1 MIFHPIKASAYYQI
15 PWISIRTFFFFFY
28 LLPSKYQE
36 EQLSSSY
43 LPKDS
48 TYFRRYLSLSYV
60 ESIVEEAI
68 DRWCCWFRRRLTV
81 VSGWRRSIQRR
92 HDTEVRI
99 KQLALNCNFS
109 PLFRRRAAE
118 NYGTC
123 VEYFVT
129 R

>member
-15 PWISIRTFFFFFY
+15 PWISIRTFFFFFTFFLQNTRKNNFLRVIY
-28 LLPSKYQE
+28 
-36 EQLSSSY
+36 
-43 LPKDS
+43 
-48 TYFRRYLSLSYV
+48 RRIRLISGGISVSYV

-81 VSGWRRSIQRR
+81 VSGWRRLIQRR